1 MSSKESMLKLSMA
14 MYMMDNSEMRDIM
27 TLLVPHLKYVL
38 GKYIN
43 FHLSKTIDVE
53 KLPKEINEI
62 LGYERFPRTIVSEL
76 LKRLKKEKIV
86 NYDKR
91 TGWTLNSDL
100 SEFVKEYEKSM
111 KENDEEFEELIATF
125 KKYLIDNCPRK
136 EIKELTD
143 KQISD
148 RVFEYL
154 VNHGLIISN
163 HLETANIIKDDNKP
177 FDYFFTD
184 FIIESNV
191 NNKYVINT
199 ITKMVEGAY
208 LANAIYNY
216 DDDFG
221 IKKMGDLECYI
232 DTSIML
238 YLLGLKEPE
247 ICDSY
252 IEILNLYKSVGI
264 KCKCLK
270 SIVNEIRYIVS
281 HYLNSDIHYGNR
293 KLAYFDNSSSFE
305 GEKSSFLNNLESNI
319 KNLKIEIVGGE
330 ETFKRYCMKKSDI
343 FNKLKEDI
351 DSNIYYG
358 KETALNTDVE
368 SIMYVLDKR
377 SDFDFNYIK
386 DAKSYFVTS
395 NLNLVKAANKS
406 LNVEPDRVHLSPIIS
421 IDYFTNLIWVF
432 DMKINSNVTKKRI
445 LSVAHQSNIIKDG
458 FIDRI
463 ESIFDEIKTKQIN
476 GYTYEQV
483 MQDAFIINT
492 IRKRVANNETS
503 IQINDIKKA
512 IEAKEQH
519 FIGKGKKEGINETV
533 TKHSDCFKEQYQQ
546 ECEAINNRSYSKKH
560 KLKFRIVIIS
570 TIILSVLFI
579 LLTLGY
585 IKLKINHQ
593 LSLTDPKSVLILFF
607 DILLAILSLSSLF
620 LGIKDKSFFI
630 HNYLYHHFAKKIDS
644 VQNAE
649 LLKEK
654 ERYERN
660 IKIIHHDTGWM

>member
-14 MYMMDNSEMRDIM
+14 MYMMDNSEVRDIM

-43 FHLSKTIDVE
+43 FNFSNTIDVE

-91 TGWTLNSDL
+91 TGWILNSDL
-100 SEFVKEYEKSM
+100 SEFVKEYEKSK
-111 KENDEEFEELIATF
+111 KENDEEFEVLIAAF
-125 KKYLIDNCPRK
+125 REYLINNCPRK
-136 EIKELTD
+136 DIKELTD

-163 HLETANIIKDDNKP
+163 HLETANIIKDDNKS

-184 FIIESNV
+184 FIIESNE
-191 NNKYVINT
+191 NNKDVINT

-221 IKKMGDLECYI
+221 IKKMSDLECYI

-238 YLLGLKEPE
+238 YLLNLKEPE

-270 SIVNEIRYIVS
+270 SIVNEIRYIVA
-281 HYLNSDIHYGNR
+281 HYSNSDIYYGNR
-293 KLAYFDNSSSFE
+293 KLVYFDNSPSFE
-305 GEKSSFLNNLESNI
+305 GEKSRFLNNLESNI

-330 ETFKRYCMKKSDI
+330 ETFKRYCLKNSDV

-395 NLNLVKAANKS
+395 NLNLVKTANKS
-406 LNVEPDRVHLSPIIS
+406 LNVELNRVHLSPIIS

-458 FIDRI
+458 FIARI
-463 ESIFDEIKTKQIN
+463 ESIFNEIKTKQIN

-483 MQDAFIINT
+483 MQDAFIINK
-492 IRKRVANNETS
+492 IRKRVANNEVS
-503 IQINDIKKA
+503 IQINDIKEA
-512 IEAKEQH
+512 IEAKEKH
-519 FIGKGKKEGINETV
+519 FIVKGKEEGINEIV
-533 TKHSDCFKEQYQQ
+533 KKQIDGFEEQYRQ
-546 ECEAINNRSYSKKH
+546 ECEAINNSSYSKKCE
-560 KLKFRIVIIS
+560 LRVRVGIFS

-585 IKLKINHQ
+585 IKLKINDQ
-593 LSLTDPKSVLILFF
+593 LSLADFNGVLILIF
-607 DILLAILSLSSLF
+607 DISLAVFTLLSLF
-620 LGIKDKSFFI
+620 YTIKNKSFFI
-630 HNYLYHHFAKKIDS
+630 HNLLYHYFVKRIDA

-649 LLKEK
+649 LLKAK

-660 IKIIHHDTGWM
+660 IKIICN

>member
-14 MYMMDNSEMRDIM
+14 MYMMDNSEVRDIM

-43 FHLSKTIDVE
+43 FNFSNTIDVE

-91 TGWTLNSDL
+91 TGWILNSDL
-100 SEFVKEYEKSM
+100 SEFVKEYEKSK
-111 KENDEEFEELIATF
+111 KENDEEFEVLIAAF
-125 KKYLIDNCPRK
+125 REYLINNCPRK
-136 EIKELTD
+136 DIKELTD

-163 HLETANIIKDDNKP
+163 HLETANIIKDDNKS

-184 FIIESNV
+184 FIIESNE
-191 NNKYVINT
+191 NNKDVINT

-221 IKKMGDLECYI
+221 IKKMSDLECYI

-238 YLLGLKEPE
+238 YLLNLKEPE

-270 SIVNEIRYIVS
+270 SIVNEIRYIVA
-281 HYLNSDIHYGNR
+281 HYSNSDIYYGNR
-293 KLAYFDNSSSFE
+293 KLVYFDNSPSFE
-305 GEKSSFLNNLESNI
+305 GEKSRFLNNLESNI

-330 ETFKRYCMKKSDI
+330 ETFKRYCLKNSDV

-395 NLNLVKAANKS
+395 NLNLVKTANKS
-406 LNVEPDRVHLSPIIS
+406 LNVELNRVHLSPIIS

-458 FIDRI
+458 FIARI
-463 ESIFDEIKTKQIN
+463 ESIFNEIKTKQIN

-483 MQDAFIINT
+483 MQDAFIINK
-492 IRKRVANNETS
+492 IRKRVANNEVS
-503 IQINDIKKA
+503 IQINDIKEA
-512 IEAKEQH
+512 IEAKEKH
-519 FIGKGKKEGINETV
+519 FIVKGKEEGINEIV
-533 TKHSDCFKEQYQQ
+533 KKQIDGFEEQYRQ
-546 ECEAINNRSYSKKH
+546 ECEAINDSSYSKKCE
-560 KLKFRIVIIS
+560 LRVRVGIFS
-570 TIILSVLFI
+570 TIILFVLFI

-585 IKLKINHQ
+585 IKLKINDQ
-593 LSLTDPKSVLILFF
+593 LSLADFNGVLILIF
-607 DILLAILSLSSLF
+607 DISLAVFTLLSLF
-620 LGIKDKSFFI
+620 YTIKNKSFFI
-630 HNYLYHHFAKKIDS
+630 HNLLYHYFVKRIDA

-649 LLKEK
+649 LLKAK

-660 IKIIHHDTGWM
+660 IKIICN

>member
-14 MYMMDNSEMRDIM
+14 MYMMDNSEVRDIM

-43 FHLSKTIDVE
+43 FNFSNTIDVE

-86 NYDKR
+86 NYDKL
-91 TGWTLNSDL
+91 TGWILNSDL
-100 SEFVKEYEKSM
+100 SEFVKEYEKSK
-111 KENDEEFEELIATF
+111 KENDEEFEVLIAAF
-125 KKYLIDNCPRK
+125 REYLINNCPRK
-136 EIKELTD
+136 DIKELTD

-163 HLETANIIKDDNKP
+163 HLETANIIKDDNKS

-184 FIIESNV
+184 FIIESNE
-191 NNKYVINT
+191 NNKDVINT

-221 IKKMGDLECYI
+221 IKKISDLECYI

-238 YLLGLKEPE
+238 YLLNLKEPE

-270 SIVNEIRYIVS
+270 SIVNEIRYIVA
-281 HYLNSDIHYGNR
+281 HYSNSDIYYGNR
-293 KLAYFDNSSSFE
+293 KLVYFDNSLSFE
-305 GEKSSFLNNLESNI
+305 GEKSRFLNNLESNI

-330 ETFKRYCMKKSDI
+330 ETFKRYCLKNSDV

-395 NLNLVKAANKS
+395 NLNLVKTANKS
-406 LNVEPDRVHLSPIIS
+406 LNVELNRVHLSPIIS

-458 FIDRI
+458 FIARI
-463 ESIFDEIKTKQIN
+463 ESIFNEIKTKQIN

-483 MQDAFIINT
+483 MQDAFIINR
-492 IRKRVANNETS
+492 IRKQVANNEVN
-503 IQINDIKKA
+503 IQINDIKEA
-512 IEAKEQH
+512 IEAKERH
-519 FIGKGKKEGINETV
+519 FIGKGKEEGKNEIV
-533 TKHSDCFKEQYQQ
+533 KKQLEGFKEEYQH
-546 ECEAINNRSYSKKH
+546 ECEAINSSSHSKKC
-560 KLKFRIVIIS
+560 KLKSLIVMSS
-570 TIILSVLFI
+570 TIVLLVLFV
-579 LLTLGY
+579 LLTSVY
-585 IKLKINHQ
+585 IKLKINNQ
-593 LSLTDPKSVLILFF
+593 FSLVDRNSLLILCF
-607 DILLAILSLSSLF
+607 DLLLAILTFFSWF
-620 LGIKDKSFFI
+620 CAIKNKSFPI
-630 HNYLYHHFAKKIDS
+630 HNLLYHHFVKKIDIE
-644 VQNAE
+644 QNTE
-649 LLKEK
+649 LLKAK

-660 IKIIHHDTGWM
+660 IKILHD